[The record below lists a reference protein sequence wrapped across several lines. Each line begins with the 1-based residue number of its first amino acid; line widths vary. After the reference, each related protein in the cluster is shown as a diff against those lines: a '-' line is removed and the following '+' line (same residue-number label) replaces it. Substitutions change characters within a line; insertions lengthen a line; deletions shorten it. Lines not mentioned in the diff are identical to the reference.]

1 MAKIVHRNH
10 TYRISLL
17 YLLFLLQ
24 LFIVSSDLQDFIKIK
39 DPIKEIKDLIKEIK
53 DLISDSDNSSIKR
66 G

>member
-1 MAKIVHRNH
+1 MARIVHRNH

-39 DPIKEIKDLIKEIK
+39 DLIKEIK

-66 G
+66 VCIFSW